1 MMIYLVDGL
10 TRNSWASQNLTG
22 GSRLCFKATICNCLV
37 KDIWVSFR
45 LSNVETLDVT
55 HSSNICY
62 ASLVALIHGAALRES
77 PGLMDH
83 FKNTF
88 QTNHQE
94 HNLLHFIQN
103 ILFTGNIH
111 NTDVSILHE
120 AFNLSYFNLSTSSSF
135 FSHLSL
141 HLQQKTVTCRW
152 KLTSDQISSSQSCR
166 CSGFIWTF
174 INSYVCSCTF

>member
-1 MMIYLVDGL
+1 
-10 TRNSWASQNLTG
+10 
-22 GSRLCFKATICNCLV
+22 
-37 KDIWVSFR
+37 
-45 LSNVETLDVT
+45 
-55 HSSNICY
+55 
-62 ASLVALIHGAALRES
+62 
-77 PGLMDH
+77 MDH

-141 HLQQKTVTCRW
+141 HLQQKTVTCLPLSRVDAQVSFGHLLIHMFAVAHFKMSW
-152 KLTSDQISSSQSCR
+152 SKAAGLCISSPAPQKMYVFVWQIKIQRLSPRSTDPYPER
-166 CSGFIWTF
+166 WNRGFILAPL
-174 INSYVCSCTF
+174 S